1 MENCTFCKIIDRKIP
16 AFILDENER
25 IIVFLSLEN
34 HPLIVPKKH
43 IPDIYSLDNE
53 IGAEVMKESIKIAK
67 AVKQGLKCDG
77 VYVIQANEPA
87 AGQDVFHYHRHI
99 YPRWNDSRQWE
110 SDEVNRKL
118 TAENIKAVLS
128 SG

>member
-16 AFILDENER
+16 GHILAENDNV
-25 IIVFLSLEN
+25 IVFLSLEN

-53 IGAEVMKESIKIAK
+53 LGAEIMKESIKIAK

-77 VYVIQANEPA
+77 VYVTQANEPA
-87 AGQDVFHYHRHI
+87 AGQDVFHYHMHI

-110 SDEVNRKL
+110 ADEENRKL
-118 TAENIKAVLS
+118 TAENIKNVL
-128 SG
+128 